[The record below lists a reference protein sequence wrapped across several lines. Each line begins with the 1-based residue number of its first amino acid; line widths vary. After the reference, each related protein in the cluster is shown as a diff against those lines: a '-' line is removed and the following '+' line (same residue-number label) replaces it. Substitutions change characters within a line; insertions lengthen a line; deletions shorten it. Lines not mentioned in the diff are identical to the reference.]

1 MCGLCEK
8 AFLYGRAQPGNDGT
22 VGGIGAGNAADADGT
37 GVVCQCYAAGTER
50 ICGLLAV
57 AGLDFTEND
66 PNIKNNCWMEYGLYP
81 KKWTVKKSTSC
92 CRIETTTGGAV
103 MSRQY
108 TKMEIISEEVFR
120 RKAAGESNRQIAE
133 SYGLTKYQI
142 KQLVARQNRK
152 ARLIANGYVPRP
164 KGRPR
169 KNSADEETK
178 RYNELVQLRMQ
189 VELLR
194 NFLSEVG
201 RR

>member
-1 MCGLCEK
+1 
-8 AFLYGRAQPGNDGT
+8 
-22 VGGIGAGNAADADGT
+22 
-37 GVVCQCYAAGTER
+37 
-50 ICGLLAV
+50 
-57 AGLDFTEND
+57 
-66 PNIKNNCWMEYGLYP
+66 
-81 KKWTVKKSTSC
+81 
-92 CRIETTTGGAV
+92 

-108 TKMEIISEEVFR
+108 TKMEVISEEVFR
-120 RKAAGESNRQIAE
+120 RKAAGETNRQIAE

-152 ARLIANGYVPRP
+152 SRLIVNGYSPRP

-169 KNSADEETK
+169 KNAADEETK
-178 RYNELVQLRMQ
+178 RNNELIQLRMQ